1 MDLGKKMISVEQALS
16 LVKSNDHIVS
26 ALAPAEGAAF
36 LGSLHTIADRVKNVT
51 VTSCLPM
58 GNFEYM
64 TNRAYADSFNVD
76 GWFFTPALRKA
87 MPNGNVSHVP
97 QQLSTAA
104 LKRLCHLKCNIFI
117 GNCSMP
123 DKHGYVSLGLSNT
136 YETYVMER
144 ADIVILEINPNVP
157 RTFGDV
163 FIPVD
168 EVDYF
173 IDADYAIPEIPDAPC
188 NEKDL
193 AIGKTIAEFI
203 NDGDTIQLGIGG
215 IPNAVAESLY
225 GLKHL
230 GVHTELYTTGMM
242 KLTKAGVIDNSRKT
256 LHKGS
261 AVTTMII
268 GTRELYDFVDD
279 NPGIMVMNGMYT
291 NDAYV
296 IGQND
301 NQISINTTL
310 EVDLTG
316 QLQRESGLGSVLGQ
330 RRTGGYRYRRAKE
343 QKRKILHS
351 ALFHGYGEKSRRYA
365 HRGQQNSASIEARRD
380 GDAQPK
386 RRAVRCHRIRRG
398 GFARHKHKRESGK
411 AHRRF
416 SPQIQRAA
424 HQRGL

>member
-144 ADIVILEINPNVP
+144 ADIVILEINPNVH

-163 FIPVD
+163 
-168 EVDYF
+168 
-173 IDADYAIPEIPDAPC
+173 
-188 NEKDL
+188 
-193 AIGKTIAEFI
+193 
-203 NDGDTIQLGIGG
+203 
-215 IPNAVAESLY
+215 
-225 GLKHL
+225 
-230 GVHTELYTTGMM
+230 
-242 KLTKAGVIDNSRKT
+242 
-256 LHKGS
+256 
-261 AVTTMII
+261 
-268 GTRELYDFVDD
+268 
-279 NPGIMVMNGMYT
+279 
-291 NDAYV
+291 
-296 IGQND
+296 
-301 NQISINTTL
+301 
-310 EVDLTG
+310 
-316 QLQRESGLGSVLGQ
+316 
-330 RRTGGYRYRRAKE
+330 
-343 QKRKILHS
+343 
-351 ALFHGYGEKSRRYA
+351 
-365 HRGQQNSASIEARRD
+365 
-380 GDAQPK
+380 
-386 RRAVRCHRIRRG
+386 
-398 GFARHKHKRESGK
+398 
-411 AHRRF
+411 
-416 SPQIQRAA
+416 
-424 HQRGL
+424 

>member
-36 LGSLHTIADRVKNVT
+36 LGSLHTIADRVKYVT

-279 NPGIMVMNGMYT
+279 NPGIMVMNGM
-291 NDAYV
+291 
-296 IGQND
+296 
-301 NQISINTTL
+301 
-310 EVDLTG
+310 
-316 QLQRESGLGSVLGQ
+316 
-330 RRTGGYRYRRAKE
+330 
-343 QKRKILHS
+343 
-351 ALFHGYGEKSRRYA
+351 
-365 HRGQQNSASIEARRD
+365 
-380 GDAQPK
+380 
-386 RRAVRCHRIRRG
+386 
-398 GFARHKHKRESGK
+398 
-411 AHRRF
+411 
-416 SPQIQRAA
+416 
-424 HQRGL
+424 

>member
-1 MDLGKKMISVEQALS
+1 
-16 LVKSNDHIVS
+16 
-26 ALAPAEGAAF
+26 
-36 LGSLHTIADRVKNVT
+36 
-51 VTSCLPM
+51 
-58 GNFEYM
+58 
-64 TNRAYADSFNVD
+64 
-76 GWFFTPALRKA
+76 
-87 MPNGNVSHVP
+87 
-97 QQLSTAA
+97 
-104 LKRLCHLKCNIFI
+104 
-117 GNCSMP
+117 MP

-144 ADIVILEINPNVP
+144 ADIVIFEINPNVP

-316 QLQRESGLGSVLGQ
+316 QCCSESLGSVRFSGSGGQ
-330 RRTGGYRYRRAKE
+330 ADTAIGAQKSKNGKSFIALYSTAMAK
-343 QKRKILHS
+343 
-351 ALFHGYGEKSRRYA
+351 KSRRYA